1 MLGLGENT
9 PFECIGQIQEV
20 QLAFELCKCKGV
32 TGKAMQLY
40 MQHFPSLDT
49 KAIINKY
56 TSVNMAQTGIPT
68 SVAKLIEPH
77 FHILSTETQQYL
89 KSILNDEGTI
99 KGGK

>member
-1 MLGLGENT
+1 
-9 PFECIGQIQEV
+9 
-20 QLAFELCKCKGV
+20 
-32 TGKAMQLY
+32 

-68 SVAKLIEPH
+68 AVAKLIEPH